1 MSKGWFFKTILIYEL
16 IAFLVWNIL
25 VRTEADFEQ
34 WAYDNI
40 HTIAYIWWAT
50 TLLVVTLSFVIQWSL
65 NKWRVRARIRL
76 LRDPRGPGGKQQ
88 YGLAIHQKHVDNLSS
103 FYGNRSHYHYRWHE
117 MDRSIMS
124 GLEIFAVGILAWWT
138 IQIIVPGLQNSST
151 SLEEYPLGADQSSG
165 TQQIKYD
172 TRISQSFAV
181 LDEPCDR
188 ADHSHLLHHTQ
199 VIGKGIKRPAS
210 KTNASAKILPTV
222 IYIIVLRTMC
232 VGRFLTSSFTVFYG
246 LA

>member
-1 MSKGWFFKTILIYEL
+1 
-16 IAFLVWNIL
+16 
-25 VRTEADFEQ
+25 
-34 WAYDNI
+34 
-40 HTIAYIWWAT
+40 
-50 TLLVVTLSFVIQWSL
+50 
-65 NKWRVRARIRL
+65 
-76 LRDPRGPGGKQQ
+76 
-88 YGLAIHQKHVDNLSS
+88 
-103 FYGNRSHYHYRWHE
+103 
-117 MDRSIMS
+117 MS

-199 VIGKGIKRPAS
+199 VIGKGKKRPAS